1 MDKGCNL
8 PNSPAGSLRDLRTTR
23 SGKQYAAPISGRDH
37 PDMDDMANAEPE
49 PKKTETFN
57 MVATFEIYPEW
68 LRKGPWSPL
77 TSVWLVSFSVAL
89 LYSFPMALET
99 GGVPE
104 TAAPSTGLTGLR
116 VACGAWGLGFCGYM
130 VAKGWGWAFASY
142 TIWSWVFS
150 SVYFVASAAR
160 DLTSGQISSLANWV
174 AAAVRFPA
182 LVQVSITVI
191 LWWLVLFPM
200 ITSLLPAKDKMGF
213 VRFNFGFIMLNI
225 HGAVFPAVLTDFL
238 LSATPLNAFD
248 LWASFAIGLAYIV
261 WYLAFLDRNG
271 FPLYI
276 FLSPRTH
283 WSPLIYSAIL
293 ALYTACYAGYN
304 SSIGASTH
312 VFGFD
317 TAVLLPP
324 FSLWP
329 LSPPA

>member
-1 MDKGCNL
+1 MAFTRLFALRAASLWKPNARNGFSVANGTKPSTELSTELHSVYHLRLAKAHRHSLGIMIIEQEHLLSRGSSRSLMDKGCNL

-130 VAKGWGWAFASY
+130 
-142 TIWSWVFS
+142 
-150 SVYFVASAAR
+150 
-160 DLTSGQISSLANWV
+160 
-174 AAAVRFPA
+174 
-182 LVQVSITVI
+182 
-191 LWWLVLFPM
+191 
-200 ITSLLPAKDKMGF
+200 
-213 VRFNFGFIMLNI
+213 
-225 HGAVFPAVLTDFL
+225 
-238 LSATPLNAFD
+238 
-248 LWASFAIGLAYIV
+248 
-261 WYLAFLDRNG
+261 
-271 FPLYI
+271 
-276 FLSPRTH
+276 
-283 WSPLIYSAIL
+283 
-293 ALYTACYAGYN
+293 
-304 SSIGASTH
+304 
-312 VFGFD
+312 
-317 TAVLLPP
+317 
-324 FSLWP
+324 
-329 LSPPA
+329 